1 MRFHFFSQPH
11 ENGPYTSIWEVTD
24 GRAVRLGIA
33 NPETVKNSSC
43 MVKPGQSGVEAIREL
58 LNNMGF
64 GECSHWPL
72 ELEPGQY
79 YPRIARPGDQHFQ
92 QFPGNYPGAIND
104 AHAIAMS
111 LGQLNVLT
119 RQLAEIC
126 QTVHPA
132 NNTLETYGHSIRNLL
147 ILACTEVEAHWRG
160 ILIANDIKQ
169 KRYTTAT
176 YVQILAAMRLDEY
189 SLGYPYYPWLNTRG
203 PFHGWNSITPTE
215 SLSWYDAYNAVKH
228 DREGSFYRATLGHAF
243 DAVGACVI
251 LMLAQYGHT
260 VDNWQESETARFFR
274 IDKRPSWVPS
284 EVYTFDY
291 NNAGAA
297 NKTWTPVPFP
307 FAK

>member
-1 MRFHFFSQPH
+1 MSFHFFSQPH
-11 ENGPYTSIWEVTD
+11 EGGPYTSVWEVVD
-24 GRAVRLGIA
+24 GRAVRLGIS
-33 NPETVKNSSC
+33 NPESVLNSSC
-43 MVKPGQSGVEAIREL
+43 LAKPGQSGVEAICEL

-72 ELEPGQY
+72 KLEPGQY

-92 QFPGNYPGAIND
+92 QFPGIYPGAVND
-104 AHAIAMS
+104 EHAIAMS

-119 RQLAEIC
+119 RQLTEIC

-132 NNTLETYGHSIRNLL
+132 DNTLETYGHAIRNLL

-169 KRYTTAT
+169 KNYSTAS
-176 YVQILAAMRLDEY
+176 YFKILAAMRLDEY
-189 SLGYPYYPWLNTRG
+189 SLGYPYYPWLGTRR
-203 PFHGWNSITPTE
+203 PFHGWNSITPTQ
-215 SLSWYDAYNAVKH
+215 SIRWYDAYNAVKH
-228 DREGSFYRATLGHAF
+228 DREESFYRATLGHAF

-260 VDNWQESETARFFR
+260 VTNWNESESARFFR
-274 IDKRPSWVPS
+274 IDEHPTWAPS

-291 NNAGAA
+291 KSAGAG
-297 NKTWTPVPFP
+297 NKIWTPVLYPFV
-307 FAK
+307 